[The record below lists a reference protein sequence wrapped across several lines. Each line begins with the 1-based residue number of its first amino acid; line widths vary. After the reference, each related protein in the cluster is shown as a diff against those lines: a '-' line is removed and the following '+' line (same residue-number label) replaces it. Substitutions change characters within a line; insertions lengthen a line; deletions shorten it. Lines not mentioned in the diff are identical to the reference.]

1 MKRSPLVATL
11 FILFASAVCLQA
23 GTITDSVTVNGTS
36 MPWVTTG
43 GASCVMSSSLNTTY
57 FSYGLQ
63 DGTCP
68 IVVNSSNSGISFAPG
83 GILSITYQSGLVT
96 IDETNSSPSDNAD
109 GYAPGTP
116 IPYLANAGPGTTGTY
131 FPSLY
136 LGTYYPIYLGA
147 LVGVLTDSAGNLVC
161 PLGSPPCSD
170 PVGFGFSPDSATPFS
185 VSIQIPTGATQLQ
198 LGIDDD
204 GFSDNAGSYLV
215 QIQGPAAPVPEP
227 ASFLLISF
235 PLLGLAAFK
244 YRRSASLPR

>member
-1 MKRSPLVATL
+1 VKRSPLVAPL
-11 FILFASAVCLQA
+11 FFLFASALCLQA
-23 GTITDSVTVNGTS
+23 GTITDNVTVYGTS
-36 MPWVTTG
+36 MPWMTTG
-43 GASCVMSSSLNTTY
+43 GALCGLSSATNTTY

-68 IVVNSSNSGISFAPG
+68 IVVNSSSGISFAPG
-83 GILSITYQSGLVT
+83 GILTITYQSGLVT
-96 IDETNSSPSDNAD
+96 IDELNSSPSDNAD

-136 LGTYYPIYLGA
+136 LGTYYPLYLGA
-147 LVGVLTDSAGNLVC
+147 LVGVFTDSAGDLVC

-170 PVGFGFSPDSATPFS
+170 PVGFGLSPDSATPFS
-185 VSIQIPTGATQLQ
+185 VSIQIPSGATQLQ

-204 GFSDNAGSYLV
+204 GFSDNAGSYSVL
-215 QIQGPAAPVPEP
+215 IQGPAAPVPEP

-244 YRRSASLPR
+244 YRRSKSLPR